1 MQQDQLIFTYSR
13 RHHWLVSLGV
23 FIFGIMASLYF
34 LLPGRLNDERI
45 GFGVLFSLFALIY
58 VFYLFDSITAFTVLD
73 AAGIQTRRDVFDRRA
88 WGWGQVRA
96 IDVHTADALGL
107 HNLFLRRTTFV
118 RCTLIDGK
126 EFMLADR
133 GMLNGNGMEA
143 TAQRIIAYWHRQYRR
158 RAAPFPLD
166 GGAH

>member
-1 MQQDQLIFTYSR
+1 MQQDELIFTYSR
-13 RHHWLVSLGV
+13 RHHWLVSLGI

-45 GFGVLFSLFALIY
+45 GFGVLFFLFALIY

-73 AAGIQTRRDVFDRRA
+73 ATGIQTRRDVFDQRA

-96 IDVHTADALGL
+96 IDVHTADLLGL
-107 HNLFLRRTTFV
+107 HNLFAERTTFV

-126 EFMLADR
+126 EFMLVDR

-143 TAQRIIAYWHRQYRR
+143 TAQRIIAYWHRQYP
-158 RAAPFPLD
+158 AA
-166 GGAH
+166 